1 MKSNMKKLNI
11 VKLLVASA
19 IVTILAPSCLED
31 FLEKPAGGSVTSDTI
46 FHTQNQAQY
55 AVAKMYQDCMENF
68 YAYRADASNGYSNS
82 SSRPDVVSDQ
92 VYLTSNVNWV
102 ANNFNLSSYYSGTMT
117 AAATPD
123 PNYGQHFLGIRRANL
138 VLKYIDNVTDAEA
151 GWIDDVKGQAK
162 FMLALQHYELFRY
175 YAGIP
180 IIREVLGEGEVTIP
194 RSSVESTVNQI
205 VTWCDEAAALLPDT
219 RSASEFGK
227 VTKLAALA
235 LKSRVLLYAASPMYN
250 TPSEY
255 ESRFPRFGDERDSV
269 LCYAS
274 YDKNRWQLAADAAKA
289 VLDNAAAAGVSLY
302 DTDTPLTTGDTYATI
317 GDYESVWN
325 VYANQEI
332 ILADT
337 RRGDNSWSTGLIWI
351 HYTQS
356 RAGAY
361 ASQGGVWGVMNNT
374 PIEFAQLYEKRD
386 GTKWTAQ
393 ESGDDLSAYLEG
405 LDLDPR
411 FYQSICYGGKTYNSS
426 VGELQYYKQGEAS
439 SDGKLGGTD
448 QDPYGF
454 AMEAY
459 KIAPR
464 IESASYDHLF
474 WPVFRLAEFYL
485 SYAEALNEVNGPTA
499 DAYAAMNRVR
509 DRAGMPDKSGLS
521 QESFREAIQ
530 NERSI
535 ELAFENHRYNDLL
548 RWGKADVVLGQ
559 PLNGFKTT
567 GKIRDDGSIAHAWTI
582 SLFENRVFPKKYYY
596 LPYPSSEISK
606 NYLGGSE
613 SWDGQN
619 PGW

>member
-1 MKSNMKKLNI
+1 MKKDMKKLNI

-19 IVTILAPSCLED
+19 FVTILAPSCLED

-55 AVAKMYQDCMENF
+55 AVAKMYDDCIENF
-68 YAYRADASNGYSNS
+68 YAYCGTQGYSNS
-82 SSRPDVVSDQ
+82 SSRPDVISDQ

-102 ANNFNLSSYYSGTMT
+102 AANFSLSAFYSGTMT
-117 AAATPD
+117 SAATPD
-123 PNYGQHFLGIRRANL
+123 PSYGGHFLGIRRANL
-138 VLKYIDNVTDAEA
+138 VLKYIDNVVDAES
-151 GWIDDVKGQAK
+151 GWIDDVKGQAY
-162 FMLALQHYELFRY
+162 FCLAMQHYELFRY
-175 YAGIP
+175 YGGIP
-180 IIREVLGEGEVTIP
+180 LIREVLGEGEVKIP

-205 VTWCDEAAALLPDT
+205 VEWCDQAASLLPET
-219 RSASEFGK
+219 RSAADFGR

-255 ESRFPRFGDERDSV
+255 EGRLPRFGDERDSV
-269 LCYAS
+269 LCYPS

-289 VLDNAAAAGVSLY
+289 VLDNASAAGVSLY
-302 DTDTPLTTGDTYATI
+302 NTGKPETTGDTYATI

-332 ILADT
+332 ILANT
-337 RRGDNSWSTGLIWI
+337 KRGDNSWSTGLIWI

-356 RAGAY
+356 RAGAW
-361 ASQGGVWGVMNNT
+361 ASQGGVWGVMNNV

-386 GTKWTAQ
+386 GSTWTAQ
-393 ESGDDLSAYLEG
+393 ESGDDLSAYLQG
-405 LDLDPR
+405 LNLDPR
-411 FYQSICYGGKTYNSS
+411 FYQSICYGGMQYNSS
-426 VGELQYYKQGEAS
+426 KGELQYYKQGEAS
-439 SDGKLGGTD
+439 SDGKLGGND

-454 AMEAY
+454 AMETF

-464 IESASYDHLF
+464 IENASYDHLF

-485 SYAEALNEVNGPTA
+485 SYAEALNELNGPTA
-499 DAYAAMNRVR
+499 EAYNAMNLVR
-509 DRAGMPDKSGLS
+509 SRAGMPDKSGLD
-521 QESFREAIQ
+521 QASFRTAIH

-548 RWGKADVVLGQ
+548 RWVEADVALNKAF
-559 PLNGFKTT
+559 NGFKTS
-567 GKIRDDGSIAHAWTI
+567 GKLRADGSIAHAWTI
-582 SLFENRVFPKKYYY
+582 SLFENRIFPKKYYY
-596 LPYPSSEISK
+596 VPYPIGEISK
-606 NYLGGSE
+606 NYLGGGE
-613 SWDGQN
+613 GWDGQN